1 MLYSCIFQNIQD
13 HTNIGQLLFTMNKV
27 IHAPNWMMNWLI
39 GRSPTY
45 NLVEKAWIEAA
56 MFWTLWFTIVV
67 LINFFQTFVKRIWVC
82 PFSYTLF
89 DKEGHQV
96 PQQMVIEVGDTFK
109 RILEEVDL
117 LTNFCDEN
125 PSFMIRNCPLLQKT
139 N

>member
-27 IHAPNWMMNWLI
+27 IHVPNWMMNWLI
-39 GRSPTY
+39 GRSTTY
-45 NLVEKAWIEAA
+45 NMVEKAWIEAA
-56 MFWTLWFTIVV
+56 MFWTLRFTIVV
-67 LINFFQTFVKRIWVC
+67 LINFVQTFVMRIWVC
-82 PFSYTLF
+82 HFSYTLF
-89 DKEGHQV
+89 DKEGRQV

-117 LTNFCDEN
+117 LTNFCDVN
-125 PSFMIRNCPLLQKT
+125 PSFMIRNYPLLQRA